1 MRTPSTRDIEHDTA
15 DFAVD
20 GAPYVVENG
29 RLRSLHFNSEE
40 IQSAMWVDRPDALYL
55 EYTRL
60 MMGVLMF
67 LPQPR
72 TITLIGL
79 GGGSLAKFCHRHLP
93 DTRIVAIEVDAQVL
107 ALRDRFC
114 LPQDDARL
122 QILHADGVDYLQA
135 AADASTD
142 VLMLDAYTIGGVP
155 AALCSQAF
163 FDECARVVGTGVLVA
178 NLHEAHA
185 DFALQAARI
194 RRSFGATLEV
204 REGVRGNC
212 VLFAG
217 GLEFA
222 KSTRHL
228 AVRRPQDLD
237 REAWS
242 QLKPV
247 FGRILAATRD
257 I

>member
-1 MRTPSTRDIEHDTA
+1 MQIPSTRDIDHDTA

-67 LPQPR
+67 VPAPR
-72 TITLIGL
+72 SIVMLGL
-79 GGGSLAKFCHRHLP
+79 GGGSLAKFCYRHLAN
-93 DTRIVAIEVDAQVL
+93 THIVAVEVDTQVL
-107 ALRDRFC
+107 ALRDQFC
-114 LPQDDARL
+114 VPKDDDRL
-122 QILHADGVDYLQA
+122 QILQADGIDYLGA

-155 AALCSQAF
+155 AALSSQAF
-163 FDECARVVGTGVLVA
+163 FDECARVTGEGVLVA

-185 DFALQAARI
+185 DFALHAARI

-212 VLFAG
+212 VVFAG

-228 AVRRPQDLD
+228 AVRRPQNLD
-237 REAWS
+237 REAWT

-247 FGRILAATRD
+247 FGRILAATRE
-257 I
+257 

>member
-1 MRTPSTRDIEHDTA
+1 MHRDRDIDHATA

-20 GAPYVVENG
+20 GAPYVVESG
-29 RLRSLHFNSEE
+29 RLRSLHFNAEE

-67 LPQPR
+67 VPQPR
-72 TITLIGL
+72 SIAMIGL
-79 GGGSLAKFCHRHLP
+79 GGGSLAKFCYRYLP
-93 DTRIVAIEVDAQVL
+93 EASIVAVEVDSDVL

-114 LPQDDARL
+114 VPQDDARL
-122 QILHADGVDYLQA
+122 SIRQADGADFLLQA
-135 AADASTD
+135 EAASVD
-142 VLMLDAYTIGGVP
+142 VLMLDAYTADGVP
-155 AALCSQAF
+155 AALGSQAF
-163 FDECARVVGTGVLVA
+163 FDECARVVGNGVLVA

-185 DFALQAARI
+185 DFALHAARI

-212 VLFAG
+212 VVFAG

-222 KSTRHL
+222 KSTRQL

-237 REAWS
+237 RAAWS

-257 I
+257 M

>member
-1 MRTPSTRDIEHDTA
+1 MHLHSTRDIDHATA
-15 DFAVD
+15 DFAAD
-20 GAPYVVENG
+20 GAPYVVDSG
-29 RLRSLHFNSEE
+29 RLRSLHFNAEE
-40 IQSAMWVDRPDALYL
+40 IQSAMWIDRPDALYL

-67 LPQPR
+67 APQPR
-72 TITLIGL
+72 SITMIGL
-79 GGGSLAKFCHRHLP
+79 GGGSLVKFCHRHLP
-93 DTRIVAIEVDAQVL
+93 DAHIVAVEVDAQVL
-107 ALRDRFC
+107 ALRDQFRI
-114 LPQDDARL
+114 PGNDARL
-122 QILHADGVDYLQA
+122 QILQADGGEYLQA
-135 AADASTD
+135 AADASCD
-142 VLMLDAYTIGGVP
+142 VLMLDAYTVGGVP
-155 AALCSQAF
+155 PALSSQAF
-163 FDECARVVGTGVLVA
+163 FDECARVTGEGVLVA
-178 NLHEAHA
+178 NLHEAHP

-217 GLEFA
+217 GLAFA
-222 KSTRHL
+222 RSTRHL

-257 I
+257 V